1 MKTRLDFVT
10 NSSSSSFIIT
20 NNSNEIMTSEDIARK
35 LLEGIIKDAKDRFEL
50 EPGESITYECSDH
63 MDDGAFEVF
72 IHNIYDEYYFPCD
85 DISIEYHE
93 SHH

>member
-35 LLEGIIKDAKDRFEL
+35 LDAICRLITLREQQLKKLDQLASSRFF
-50 EPGESITYECSDH
+50 GAITSAE
-63 MDDGAFEVF
+63 MAA
-72 IHNIYDEYYFPCD
+72 
-85 DISIEYHE
+85 
-93 SHH
+93 